1 MTWNRLVKSDTE
13 VVTSVTTSFVSAKF
27 SGSGQRETPSE
38 QSCQN
43 SEVGKSLLTSSIS
56 DVRTARERA
65 VRAAGERG
73 GQGGSRPVTDF
84 FECMPP

>member
-56 DVRTARERA
+56 DVRMACLQNQQTYPLDT
-65 VRAAGERG
+65 RG
-73 GQGGSRPVTDF
+73 IV
-84 FECMPP
+84 